1 MIELLWLSYLI
12 MVIFCYIIFNKDLT
26 APAFIFCGLYFFSI
40 SLALINKDYWH
51 LFLSDETF
59 IILLVGGL
67 LFIFLGIMFHRK
79 YKTNINKLST
89 VKMDLIK
96 ISSKIAWSV
105 VLFSI
110 ITSYLQYKATMD
122 IAAQLGVSDSAL
134 IVAAVREATSY
145 GTEMRIPTYVI
156 QLAKILGVISY
167 MWLFIYI
174 NNGIIAK
181 KNWRDIKLLF
191 PVLIYLITNILSGNR
206 LMTLYFAGA
215 GFSYY
220 YIMLSYYRRN
230 KVDSTKILRYVI
242 LFFIV
247 LMAGF
252 YSVRLLAGRVG
263 SEQTELL
270 QYISSYAGGSIKL
283 FDMFINDPVIS
294 DLWGKET
301 FIPIHKTL
309 QSWGIEHYPS
319 YIAHKEFRELNGIGL
334 GNVYTAYRAWYAD
347 FGMSGIVFLG
357 GFVAAFYNCFYYK
370 IRSRS
375 IYNHR
380 FMLII
385 YGYMSS
391 GLFLHSIQDDFF
403 PYFVSLGFLSIL
415 LLFWVLYYIVIKKGW
430 L

>member
-26 APAFIFCGLYFFSI
+26 APAFIFCSLYFFSI

-105 VLFSI
+105 VLFAI
-110 ITSYLQYKATMD
+110 IISYLQYKATMD

-145 GTEMRIPTYVI
+145 GTEMSIPTYVI

-181 KNWRDIKLLF
+181 KHWRDIKLLF
-191 PVLIYLITNILSGNR
+191 PVLIYLIMNILSGNR

-215 GFSYY
+215 CFS
-220 YIMLSYYRRN
+220 
-230 KVDSTKILRYVI
+230 
-242 LFFIV
+242 
-247 LMAGF
+247 
-252 YSVRLLAGRVG
+252 
-263 SEQTELL
+263 
-270 QYISSYAGGSIKL
+270 
-283 FDMFINDPVIS
+283 
-294 DLWGKET
+294 W
-301 FIPIHKTL
+301 
-309 QSWGIEHYPS
+309 
-319 YIAHKEFRELNGIGL
+319 
-334 GNVYTAYRAWYAD
+334 
-347 FGMSGIVFLG
+347 
-357 GFVAAFYNCFYYK
+357 
-370 IRSRS
+370 
-375 IYNHR
+375 
-380 FMLII
+380 
-385 YGYMSS
+385 
-391 GLFLHSIQDDFF
+391 
-403 PYFVSLGFLSIL
+403 
-415 LLFWVLYYIVIKKGW
+415 
-430 L
+430 